1 MAAFHQQLFFSP
13 PAGLPM
19 KCLEGSNMASEAK
32 LLTLLFLSLSL
43 PLPTYPP
50 SVSFFFHLC
59 IYSCAFEPK
68 LIQQCHFITL
78 CSDFFELELR
88 GLDLVLVI
96 NVGFRGRRGP
106 RSQL

>member
-1 MAAFHQQLFFSP
+1 
-13 PAGLPM
+13 M

-32 LLTLLFLSLSL
+32 LLTLLSLSLS
-43 PLPTYPP
+43 PSPHLPTQCF
-50 SVSFFFHLC
+50 FFFHLC

-96 NVGFRGRRGP
+96 NVGFRGRMLLRPHRRGP